1 MAVPFMS
8 RQSGFNNNNRF
19 GNQRSLTPFQGGLGK
34 VQPTPVGP
42 GMSPGFRNAPSPQ
55 MTSAMN
61 APRVD
66 GREAGIAAMRGYVNP
81 AANGP
86 TKPLRAPNGPGMSQS
101 YGNSGGNRPSTGQG
115 QFVDRSGQLQSRSAV
130 PNMDST
136 RTSFD
141 ANGRPNG
148 SPLPSAPPRAKAT
161 FTNPGANDPNPGLG
175 GMSSNAFRDAQARLA
190 QQKGFDGNSGDK
202 SVEMPGGIPQRAQDI
217 LRGQAESSQR
227 NMKKYGTEDPQEASR
242 AMWRERSFR
251 KSMTR
256 RGINASQ
263 QRMAADNYMGR
274 GADPRDPKGG
284 GEPFRGASRE
294 FGRGSVQ
301 GQRPFAKAD
310 PANSNDPKVNGLKPS
325 TADREKQPP
334 SGSNWFGFQ
343 PPNEKQSGRNFSG
356 FRSPNTRRPK

>member
-148 SPLPSAPPRAKAT
+148 NPLLPTPPREKAT
-161 FTNPGANDPNPGLG
+161 FTNPGATGGLNPGLG
-175 GMSSNAFRDAQARLA
+175 GTKNNPFSSNAFRDAQATLA
-190 QQKGFDGNSGDK
+190 QQKGFTDNGPDASA
-202 SVEMPGGIPQRAQDI
+202 EMPAGMPRPAQDI

-227 NMKKYGTEDPQEASR
+227 NMKKYGTENPQEASR
-242 AMWRERSFR
+242 AMWRERAFR
-251 KSMTR
+251 QGMTR
-256 RGINASQ
+256 RGVNAPQ

-274 GADPRDPKGG
+274 AADPRDPKSGG
-284 GEPFRGASRE
+284 DPFKGASRE

-301 GQRPFAKAD
+301 GQKPFISAD
-310 PANSNDPKVNGLKPS
+310 PANSDDPNASGKRPAKPVKPLTGGRPGHNGATGKL
-325 TADREKQPP
+325 
-334 SGSNWFGFQ
+334 F
-343 PPNEKQSGRNFSG
+343 
-356 FRSPNTRRPK
+356 TR

>member
-66 GREAGIAAMRGYVNP
+66 GREAGVAAMRGYVNP

-101 YGNSGGNRPSTGQG
+101 YGKSGGNRPSTGQG
-115 QFVDRSGQLQSRSAV
+115 QFVDRSGQLQPRSAV

-136 RTSFD
+136 RGSFD

-148 SPLPSAPPRAKAT
+148 SPLSSAPPRQKAT
-161 FTNPGANDPNPGLG
+161 FTNPGANGPNPGLG
-175 GMSSNAFRDAQARLA
+175 GMSSNAFRDAQAKLA
-190 QQKGFDGNSGDK
+190 QQKGFDGNGGDK
-202 SVEMPGGIPQRAQDI
+202 SVEMPSGMPQRAQDI

-227 NMKKYGTEDPQEASR
+227 NMKRYGTEDPQEASR
-242 AMWRERSFR
+242 AMWRERAFR
-251 KSMTR
+251 QGMTR
-256 RGINASQ
+256 RGVNAPQ
-263 QRMAADNYMGR
+263 QRMASDNYMGR
-274 GADPRDPKGG
+274 GVDPRSQEQ
-284 GEPFRGASRE
+284 EPFRGASRE
-294 FGRGSVQ
+294 FARGSVQ
-301 GQRPFAKAD
+301 GQKPYVKPVESGAKKKKKPVEN
-310 PANSNDPKVNGLKPS
+310 PASASSAGTSAWWEDQ
-325 TADREKQPP
+325 D
-334 SGSNWFGFQ
+334 
-343 PPNEKQSGRNFSG
+343 
-356 FRSPNTRRPK
+356 

>member
-66 GREAGIAAMRGYVNP
+66 GREAGVAAMRGYVNP

-86 TKPLRAPNGPGMSQS
+86 TKPLRAPNGPGVSQS
-101 YGNSGGNRPSTGQG
+101 YGNSGGSRPNAGQG
-115 QFVDRSGQLQSRSAV
+115 QFVDRSGQLQPRSAV
-130 PNMDST
+130 PSMDST
-136 RTSFD
+136 RSSFD

-148 SPLPSAPPRAKAT
+148 SPLPSAPPRQKAT
-161 FTNPGANDPNPGLG
+161 FTNPGANGPNPGLG
-175 GMSSNAFRDAQARLA
+175 GTKANGFSSNAFRDAQERLS
-190 QQKGFDGNSGDK
+190 QQKGFDGNGGDK
-202 SVEMPGGIPQRAQDI
+202 SAEMPGGIPQRAQDI

-227 NMKKYGTEDPQEASR
+227 NMKKYGTQDPQEASR
-242 AMWRERSFR
+242 AMWRERAFR
-251 KSMTR
+251 QGMTR
-256 RGINASQ
+256 RGINSPQ

-274 GADPRDPKGG
+274 TADPRNPENG
-284 GEPFRGASRE
+284 GEPFKGASRE
-294 FGRGSVQ
+294 FARGSVQ
-301 GQRPFAKAD
+301 GQKPYVKPVESGAKKKKKPVEN
-310 PANSNDPKVNGLKPS
+310 PASASSAGTSAWWEDQ
-325 TADREKQPP
+325 D
-334 SGSNWFGFQ
+334 
-343 PPNEKQSGRNFSG
+343 
-356 FRSPNTRRPK
+356 